1 LTESLETLVTTPIVD
16 LRITGKHTSI
26 PKWLRKPA
34 TRRELARFTY
44 DERARTSDETLPLDM
59 RRDA

>member
-1 LTESLETLVTTPIVD
+1 MTEFPETLVTTPIID
-16 LRITGKHTSI
+16 LRITGKHIAI

-34 TRRELARFTY
+34 THGELARLTY
-44 DERARTSDETLPLDM
+44 DERLDQDETPPLDL

>member
-1 LTESLETLVTTPIVD
+1 MTESLETLVTTPIID
-16 LRITGKHTSI
+16 LRITGQHAVI

-34 TRRELARFTY
+34 THRELARLTY
-44 DERARTSDETLPLDM
+44 DESLDQDETPPLDL